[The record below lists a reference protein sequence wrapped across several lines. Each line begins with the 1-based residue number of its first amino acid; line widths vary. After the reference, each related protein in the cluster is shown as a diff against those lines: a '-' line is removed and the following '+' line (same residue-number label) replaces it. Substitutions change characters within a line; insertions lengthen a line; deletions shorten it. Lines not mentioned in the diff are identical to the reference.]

1 MALPDVFNGDLFKL
15 QELTAAIKDI
25 KYTPSRIQQM
35 NLFAPKGIRT
45 TSVMI
50 DFGVDSVNI
59 VPSTERGATP
69 NTVLGDKYSSR
80 PFSVTHLPQRS
91 NVMADEV
98 QEVRLFGT
106 EDSTKGVAMVLNE
119 HLTKHKRNLMLTKEN
134 HMFGAIKGQILDAD
148 SSVILDIHTEM
159 GTTAS
164 EFNMELDD
172 DNVKMQNKVVELKRL
187 IDDKLD
193 GVPYTQIHVLC
204 GKGFFDAFIG
214 HAKVEESW
222 LRFSGSSMLRDD
234 LRRGFTYGGVTFEEY
249 RPGAGV
255 TIRDN
260 EAWAI
265 PLGVSDMFIA
275 RYAPADYVE
284 TVNQVGIEMYSKAM
298 PMDFDKG
305 VILETQANWLHLNTR
320 PNAVIRLG
328 LNQTEIDAV

>member
-25 KYTPSRIQQM
+25 TYTPSRVQEM
-35 NLFAPKGIRT
+35 NLFSAQGIRT
-45 TSVMI
+45 TSVVI

-59 VPSTERGATP
+59 VPAAERGATP
-69 NTVLGDKYSSR
+69 STVVGDKYSSR
-80 PFSVTHLPQRS
+80 PFSTVHLPQRS

-106 EDSTKGVAMVLNE
+106 EDSTKGVEMVINQ
-119 HLTKHKRNLMLTKEN
+119 HLSKHKRNLMLTKEN

-148 SSVILDIHTEM
+148 SSVLLDIHAEM
-159 GTTAS
+159 GTTPA
-164 EFNMELDD
+164 EFDMELDD
-172 DNVKMQNKVVELKRL
+172 DTVKMQNKVVELKRT
-187 IDDKLD
+187 IDDALD
-193 GVPYTQIHVLC
+193 GVPYSQIHVLC
-204 GKGFFDAFIG
+204 GKGFFDAFVG

-222 LRFSGSSMLRDD
+222 LRFSSSSMLRDD

-260 EAWAI
+260 EAWAV
-265 PLGVSDMFIA
+265 PMGVSDMFIA

-284 TVNQVGIEMYSKAM
+284 TVNTVGIEMYTKAEA
-298 PMDFDKG
+298 MDFDKG
-305 VILETQANWLHLNTR
+305 VVLESQANWLHLNTR

-328 LNQTEIDAV
+328 LNQAEVDAV